1 MINLLKIINIFSPVN
16 IIKMFNLLN
25 KMNIFS
31 IVNRIQMFNL
41 LNIMNIYIIQLYHYT
56 LFYTAANVHCIQLTK
71 LL

>member
-31 IVNRIQMFNL
+31 IVNRIQMFKLTKHNEH
-41 LNIMNIYIIQLYHYT
+41 IQLYHYT

>member
-41 LNIMNIYIIQLYHYT
+41 LNIMNIYSCTII
-56 LFYTAANVHCIQLTK
+56 LFFIQWQMFTAYSLQNFYK
-71 LL
+71 